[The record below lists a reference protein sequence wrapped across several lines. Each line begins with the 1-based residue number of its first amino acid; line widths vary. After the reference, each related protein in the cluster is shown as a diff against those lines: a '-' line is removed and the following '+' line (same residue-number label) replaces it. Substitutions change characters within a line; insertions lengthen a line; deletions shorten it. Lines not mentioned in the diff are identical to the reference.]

1 MDNNIQSVDS
11 QAQPPIKPYIPPETQ
26 TKKIN
31 KGLII
36 GAAAG
41 FVLIV
46 AIVLVLV
53 LLVLPSSGSGAQASE
68 PLPLIYMED
77 DEVYL
82 VVGTRTVELEGAA
95 VKASE
100 YGNDEVNGQIS
111 YDGRYFVYLSDV
123 DDETGNGDLMLIDLQ
138 GDLKPKAIEEDVCSA
153 RMSAYGDYIIFFK
166 DVENKKGTLF
176 YAGLGKKAQQIE
188 DDVMLFDCGISID
201 GKSYYYTQHNGNTY
215 DLYVCVK
222 GAEPEKAIEVSSDKG
237 ESIFIRTITNEGAV
251 VYEFSDNDDTKLYIF
266 KNGNKEKI
274 ASGARVEFA
283 FDPEYKELLFSSG
296 NSLYY
301 KADNESKE
309 RITKRFY
316 DARLPYYNSLTSLD
330 YDFLYFTAYGLNNVY
345 DTHFLLAEKDDE
357 EDENTLYEVSVGK
370 DPIEIAK
377 ADNWSYDVS
386 VDFKWVLYERD
397 GELSLTYK
405 DGKEWS
411 DRIEVCEYHMRAM
424 FDEKGQ
430 YLYYIELSDEDDA
443 YGDLYRYELTA
454 RDHDPELLQ
463 YDVDGFTLYNGA
475 IVTRTNDE
483 EIYRVYSKSD
493 KKLLF
498 DEEYVG
504 LEFAPNGIYI
514 YTEANDYDI
523 YYITLDGDQEEICF
537 DATKMLDISY
547 YITHYI
553 EPAVPEDLIDVLSVL
568 YEDVRYIQDVLNDNE
583 VPGDVEMYKEP
594 NVHLDELES
603 LMTRD
608 DISDKAFELIN
619 SFYKGFVQVD
629 VFMDAEIGSDEE
641 KQAVENLNVYFDEAR
656 ELFEQLIGESTV
668 DPLY

>member
-123 DDETGNGDLMLIDLQ
+123 DEETGAGDLMLIDLQ
-138 GDLKPKAIEEDVCSA
+138 GDLKPKVIEEDVCSA

-237 ESIFIRTITNEGAV
+237 ERIFIRTITNEGAV
-251 VYEFSDNDDTKLYIF
+251 VYEYSDNDDTKLYIY

-274 ASGARVEFA
+274 ASDARVELT
-283 FDPEYKELLFSSG
+283 FDHEYKELLYSSG
-296 NSLYY
+296 DSLYY
-301 KADNESKE
+301 KAMDENKE
-309 RITKRFY
+309 RITKDFY
-316 DARLPYYNSLTSLD
+316 SIVYSRDHILTNL
-330 YDFLYFTAYGLNNVY
+330 LYSKTFNL
-345 DTHFLLAEKDDE
+345 DTHFVFAENEDKEREYPDE
-357 EDENTLYEVSVGK
+357 VTLYEMRVGRE
-370 DPIEIAK
+370 PIEITE
-377 ADNWSYDVS
+377 ADVWSYSVS
-386 VDFKWVLYERD
+386 NNLEWLSFEHNE
-397 GELSLTYK
+397 ELCLIYK
-405 DGKEWS
+405 DRNEWS
-411 DRIEVCEYHMRAM
+411 DRIEICELSMNAV
-424 FDEKGQ
+424 FDEGGQ
-430 YLYYIELSDEDDA
+430 YLYYIELGDEDDES
-443 YGDLYRYELTA
+443 GDLYRYHLTK
-454 RDHDPELLQ
+454 REHEPELLQ
-463 YDVDGFTLYNGA
+463 YDVVDYYLYNDT
-475 IVTRTNDE
+475 ILTINSDI
-483 EIYRVYSKSD
+483 EIYNVNSKD
-493 KKLLF
+493 NKELLF
-498 DEEYVG
+498 DEEYVD

-594 NVHLDELES
+594 NEHLDELES

-608 DISDKAFELIN
+608 DISGKAFELIN

-641 KQAVENLNVYFDEAR
+641 KQSVENLNVYFDEAR